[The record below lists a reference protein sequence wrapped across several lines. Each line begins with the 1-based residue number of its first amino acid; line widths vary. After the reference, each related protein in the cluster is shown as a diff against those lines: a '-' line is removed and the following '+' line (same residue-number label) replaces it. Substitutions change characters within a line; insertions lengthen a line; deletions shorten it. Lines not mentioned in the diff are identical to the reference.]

1 MDANTAATDQGSRF
15 AGIVG
20 GFIIGVVV
28 YFAMTWL
35 LIRANRIPSGINAI
49 VIPIAM
55 IVGARFSSRCASTAK
70 SWRKMLIAS
79 GVTILLLPVLSFLS
93 WMIGIGQSAGT
104 HGAAG
109 EAVAGFVAFGLVSFV
124 SLILGGIVLL
134 IGLLV
139 GRDQKVIYIE
149 RSPNQ

>member
-1 MDANTAATDQGSRF
+1 
-15 AGIVG
+15 
-20 GFIIGVVV
+20 
-28 YFAMTWL
+28 
-35 LIRANRIPSGINAI
+35 
-49 VIPIAM
+49 
-55 IVGARFSSRCASTAK
+55 
-70 SWRKMLIAS
+70 MLIAS

-104 HGAAG
+104 DGAAG
-109 EAVAGFVAFGLVSFV
+109 EALAGFVAFGFVSFV